1 MTAPVPDIVWSGLD
15 TCDKLGTS
23 VASHHA
29 IRMSPDLEGE
39 LSPSKEG
46 HAMLPF
52 WNRLSHVHGLKSML
66 QRTPAEFV
74 SMQPLLS
81 LAANVEAGWCSM

>member
-1 MTAPVPDIVWSGLD
+1 VWTAPAPDIIWSGLD

-23 VASHHA
+23 HHV

-39 LSPSKEG
+39 LSPSKER

-52 WNRLSHVHGLKSML
+52 WNRLSHVHGLRSML
-66 QRTPAEFV
+66 QPTPAEFV
-74 SMQPLLS
+74 GMRPLLS
-81 LAANVEAGWCSM
+81 LAAANVEAG